1 MNRVAVDTNII
12 VRLFVGDDPTQ
23 TKKAATLLSQNHIL
37 ISTSVI
43 LETAWVLGKIYAFS
57 SDQIAA
63 SLRKLSSIKTVEIS
77 DDLAFGTFLKMV
89 DDGMDIADA
98 VHLASAGN
106 ADWFATF
113 DKDFVKAAKGSK
125 LPVRQP

>member
-1 MNRVAVDTNII
+1 MNRISVDTNVI
-12 VRLFVGDDPTQ
+12 VRLFVEDDPVQ
-23 TKKAATLLSQNHIL
+23 TKRAATLFSQNYIL

-43 LETAWVLGKIYAFS
+43 LETAWVLGKTYAFS
-57 SDQIAA
+57 SNQISA
-63 SLRKLSSIKTVEIS
+63 SLQKLSSIKTVEIS
-77 DDLAFGTFLKMV
+77 DDLAFGAFLKMV
-89 DDGMDIADA
+89 DGGMDVADA

-125 LPVRQP
+125 LPVRLP

>member
-12 VRLFVGDDPTQ
+12 VRLFVEDDPIQ
-23 TKKAATLLSQNHIL
+23 TKRAATLFTENYIL

-57 SDQIAA
+57 PDEIAT

-77 DDLAFGTFLKMV
+77 DDLAFSTFLKMV
-89 DDGMDIADA
+89 DDVMDIADA
-98 VHLASAGN
+98 VHLASAGD

-113 DKDFVKAAKGSK
+113 DKEFVKAAKGSE
-125 LPVRQP
+125 LSVRHP

>member
-1 MNRVAVDTNII
+1 MNRVAIDTNII
-12 VRLFVGDDPTQ
+12 VRLFVDDNPSQ
-23 TKKAATLLSQNHIL
+23 TKKAAKLFIEHHIL

-43 LETAWVLGKIYAFS
+43 LETAWVLKKFYAFS
-57 SDQIAA
+57 SSEIAT

-77 DDLAFGTFLKMV
+77 DDLAFDAFLKMV
-89 DDGMDIADA
+89 DAGMDVADS

-113 DKDFVKAAKGSK
+113 DKAFVKAAKSSE
-125 LPVRQP
+125 LPVRLP

>member
-12 VRLFVGDDPTQ
+12 VRLFVEDDPIQ
-23 TKKAATLLSQNHIL
+23 TKKAATLLTQNHIL

-57 SDQIAA
+57 SAEIAA
-63 SLRKLSSIKTVEIS
+63 ALKKLASIKTVKIS
-77 DDLAFGTFLKMV
+77 DYLAFDDFLKMV
-89 DDGMDIADA
+89 GDGIDIADA

-113 DKDFVKAAKGSK
+113 DKEFVKAAKGSK
-125 LPVRQP
+125 LAVRQP

>member
-12 VRLFVGDDPTQ
+12 VRLFVEDDPIQ
-23 TKKAATLLSQNHIL
+23 TKQAATLFSQNYIL

-57 SDQIAA
+57 SDAIAA
-63 SLRKLSSIKTVEIS
+63 CLRKLSSIKTVEIS
-77 DDLAFGTFLKMV
+77 DDLAFDAFLKMV
-89 DDGMDIADA
+89 DDGIDIADA

-113 DKDFVKAAKGSK
+113 DKEFVKAAKRSE
-125 LPVRQP
+125 LLVRHP

>member
-12 VRLFVGDDPTQ
+12 VRLFVEDDPIQ
-23 TKKAATLLSQNHIL
+23 TKKAATLLTQNHIL

-57 SDQIAA
+57 SAEIAA
-63 SLRKLSSIKTVEIS
+63 ALKKLASIKTVKIS
-77 DDLAFGTFLKMV
+77 DYLAFDDFLKMI
-89 DDGMDIADA
+89 DNGMDVADA
-98 VHLASAGN
+98 VHLASAGD

-113 DKDFVKAAKGSK
+113 DKEFVKTAKGSR

>member
-1 MNRVAVDTNII
+1 MNRVAIDTNII
-12 VRLFVGDDPTQ
+12 VRLFVDDNPSQ
-23 TKKAATLLSQNHIL
+23 TTKAARLFIENHIL

-43 LETAWVLGKIYAFS
+43 LETAWVLSKFYAFS
-57 SDQIAA
+57 SAEIAM

-77 DDLAFGTFLKMV
+77 DDLAFDAFLKMV
-89 DDGMDIADA
+89 DAGMDVADS

-106 ADWFATF
+106 AGWFATF
-113 DKDFVKAAKGSK
+113 DKAFVKAAKRSE